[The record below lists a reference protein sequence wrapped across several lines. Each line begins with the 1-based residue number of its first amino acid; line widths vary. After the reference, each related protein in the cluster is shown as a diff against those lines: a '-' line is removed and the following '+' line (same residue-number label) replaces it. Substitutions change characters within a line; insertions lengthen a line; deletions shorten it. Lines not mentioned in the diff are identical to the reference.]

1 MAIPTTSPRLLV
13 LLVNGVIHTMDSARP
28 RASAVAVERASGR
41 VVAVGDDAEI
51 RALGGSLAETVDLRG
66 NTVLP
71 GFIDAH
77 AHLLC
82 LARARLEVDLG
93 AARSEDAAAA
103 RVGQAASRAAPSAW
117 IIGQHWDKNRWT
129 PSRFPSRASIDAAAP
144 GHPVALWSY
153 DGHSLW
159 VSSEALRRAGVTR
172 ETPEPVGGSIQ
183 RDADGEP
190 TGMLFEY
197 GATSLVESAA
207 GPPDEATDLA
217 GLRTV
222 LADVRARGITG
233 VHDIHTLEHD
243 RSFRLMQR
251 LRDSGELSPRILFYV
266 RKQRLPEVVTL
277 GLQAGFGDDS
287 LRFGGIK
294 VFADGALTSQ
304 TAALFDP
311 YEGETANRGLLTT
324 SADETEALAIA
335 AADGD
340 IGVAI
345 HAIGD
350 RAVHAA
356 LDGIEGA
363 LAARAVAS
371 ARDQPGHTRHPARYR
386 IEHVQ
391 LARPDDLARMARL
404 GVVASVQP
412 YHAMADRDKADRY
425 WGQRARLAYAY
436 RAMRDAGIHLALG
449 SDVPVDTFD
458 PLRIL
463 HAAVTRRDDL
473 APDRAAWHPEQTLT
487 VAEAIHAYTVGAAYA
502 GGQEAHQGS
511 ISPGKLADFV
521 ILTEDPFTIPAERLP
536 GMEIAATIVGG
547 AVVHGTL
554 D

>member
-1 MAIPTTSPRLLV
+1 
-13 LLVNGVIHTMDSARP
+13 
-28 RASAVAVERASGR
+28 
-41 VVAVGDDAEI
+41 
-51 RALGGSLAETVDLRG
+51 
-66 NTVLP
+66 
-71 GFIDAH
+71 
-77 AHLLC
+77 
-82 LARARLEVDLG
+82 VDLG
-93 AARSEDAAAA
+93 ATRSEADAAA
-103 RVGQAASRAAPSAW
+103 RVGQAATRTPTSAW

-129 PSRFPSRASIDAAAP
+129 PSRFPSRASLDAAAP
-144 GHPVALWSY
+144 GRAIALWSY

-159 VSSEALRRAGVTR
+159 VSSEALRHAGISRA
-172 ETPEPVGGSIQ
+172 TPEPVGGSIQ

-197 GATSLVESAA
+197 GATSLVESVA
-207 GPPDEATDLA
+207 GTPDEAADLA
-217 GLRTV
+217 GLRAV

-251 LRDSGELSPRILFYV
+251 LRDLTELSPRVLFYV

-277 GLQAGFGDDS
+277 GLQAGFGDDR

-294 VFADGALTSQ
+294 IFADGAITSQ

-311 YEGETANRGLLTT
+311 YEGEPTNRGLLTT
-324 SADETEALAIA
+324 SEDETEALAIA

-350 RAVHAA
+350 RAVHSA

-363 LAARAVAS
+363 LAARAAAS
-371 ARDQPGHTRHPARYR
+371 ARDHTPHTPYPARDR

-412 YHAMADRDKADRY
+412 FHAMADRDKADRY
-425 WGQRARLAYAY
+425 WGARTRMAYAY
-436 RAMRDAGIHLALG
+436 RAMRDAGVQLAFG

-463 HAAVTRRDDL
+463 HAAVTRRDDQTS
-473 APDRAAWHPEQTLT
+473 DRDAWHPEQTIT
-487 VAEAIHAYTVGAAYA
+487 VPEAIRAYTIGAAYA

-511 ISPGKLADFV
+511 ITPGKLADFV
-521 ILTEDPFTIPAERLP
+521 VLTEDPFTIPPERLP
-536 GMEIAATIVGG
+536 AMEIAATIVGG
-547 AVVHGTL
+547 EVVYGTM